1 MMKYAIKLVKDN
13 TSTILETFDTEAD
26 AMAAGTKYRAKF
38 TREQGLISCIRAEFN
53 ENNNMIGDRYSLVEA
68 WR

>member
-13 TSTILETFDTEAD
+13 DSTILEVFDTEAE
-26 AMAAGTKYRAKF
+26 AMAAGVKYRAKF
-38 TREQGLISCIRAEFN
+38 TREQGLISCIKAEFDD
-53 ENNNMIGDRYSLVEA
+53 NNNIIGNRYSLVEA